1 MYDFSN
7 KRALVTGGSRGIGKE
22 VVKQLTN
29 CGAQVFALSKSQ
41 GNLDALK
48 AEIPS
53 VETICVDISDWKK
66 TEEALSKIGTIDLLV
81 NNAGIGDS
89 CRTGE
94 ITEERYDELVATNLK
109 SVINVSQIITKRLK
123 DEKKPGSIV
132 NVSSVTSL
140 LYMFNISY
148 ASVKA
153 ALDKITKTMA
163 VDLGP
168 YQIRVNSVNPTF
180 VNTDMTKVIFE
191 IPELGAELKAMIPL
205 DEFCKTEDVA
215 NAVLF
220 LLSDKARMINGVI
233 LPIDG
238 GQAAK

>member
-1 MYDFSN
+1 MYNFSN

-29 CGAQVFALSKSQ
+29 CGAQVFALSKTQ
-41 GNLDALK
+41 ENLDALK

-53 VETICVDISDWKK
+53 VETICVDVSDWKE
-66 TEEALSKIGTIDLLV
+66 TEAALSKIGTIDLLV
-81 NNAGIGDS
+81 NNAGIADHAK
-89 CRTGE
+89 TGE
-94 ITEERYDELVATNLK
+94 VTEEIYDKLVATNLK
-109 SVINVSQIITKRLK
+109 SAINVSQIIIKRLK

-132 NVSSVTSL
+132 NVSSVASL
-140 LYMFNISY
+140 VYVFNISY

-163 VDLGP
+163 VELGP
-168 YQIRVNSVNPTF
+168 YKIRVNSVNPT
-180 VNTDMTKVIFE
+180 VVDTDMTKVIFE
-191 IPELGAELKAMIPL
+191 NPEVEAQLKAMIPL
-205 DEFCKTEDVA
+205 GEFCNTEDIA

-238 GQAAK
+238 GQTAK

>member
-29 CGAQVFALSKSQ
+29 CGAHVIALSKTQ
-41 GNLDALK
+41 ENLEALK

-66 TEEALSKIGTIDLLV
+66 TEEALRKIGTIDLLV
-81 NNAGIGDS
+81 NNAGIADYAK
-89 CRTGE
+89 TGE
-94 ITEERYDELVATNLK
+94 VTEEIYDKLVATNLK
-109 SVINVSQIITKRLK
+109 SAINVSQIITKRLK

-132 NVSSVTSL
+132 NVSSAASL
-140 LYMFNISY
+140 VYMFNISY

-163 VDLGP
+163 VELGP
-168 YQIRVNSVNPTF
+168 YKIRINSINPT
-180 VNTDMTKVIFE
+180 VVDTDMTKVIFE
-191 IPELGAELKAMIPL
+191 NPEVEAQLKAMIPL
-205 DEFCKTEDVA
+205 AEFCKTEDVA

-238 GQAAK
+238 GNSAK